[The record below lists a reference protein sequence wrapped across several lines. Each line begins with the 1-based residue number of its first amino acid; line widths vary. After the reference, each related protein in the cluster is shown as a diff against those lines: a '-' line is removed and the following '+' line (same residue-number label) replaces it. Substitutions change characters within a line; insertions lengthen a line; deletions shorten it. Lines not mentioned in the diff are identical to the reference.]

1 MATLILQIGAE
12 SLEHC
17 PFQEKKRVDT
27 AFMALTSDG
36 GTFKDF
42 EYSETHLGHLSS
54 PEDVRLF
61 KAFFSRLLKSD
72 SPRADLSGNF
82 S

>member
-1 MATLILQIGAE
+1 
-12 SLEHC
+12 
-17 PFQEKKRVDT
+17 
-27 AFMALTSDG
+27 MALTSDG

-61 KAFFSRLLKSD
+61 KAFFSHLLKSD